1 MSDMTF
7 RLLLCLAPFVGGA
20 LIIDM
25 FLVWGASRVIRKMD
39 EKDEINANAWVMRNS
54 SSLPDRHLRCYVI
67 YMTTLGRYGIAWWDG
82 RRFTLPVSGGRVS
95 PASMKWYAVADFRG
109 LEVVAEPGGSRREG
123 SGTQIM
129 YQ

>member
-25 FLVWGASRVIRKMD
+25 FLAWGASRIIRRMD
-39 EKDEINANAWVMRNS
+39 EKDEINANAWVMRNP

-109 LEVVAEPGGSRREG
+109 LEVVAEPREG
-123 SGTQIM
+123 QRADGEAQIM